1 MTLVCTNRSC
11 AMNLKSNADPLGAT
25 ATSLRNVISFRALA
39 GRWSAS
45 DIVVLTKPR
54 VTNLQME
61 R

>member
-1 MTLVCTNRSC
+1 
-11 AMNLKSNADPLGAT
+11 MNLKSNADPLGAT